1 MHSLFIRIF
10 QIFRVIFLDV
20 VNQISL
26 HKVFATIYYRETLEH
41 TEVVTTGCHIV
52 YGDKAVNF
60 VWVSNSVWPSV
71 NRFAIYFHIFTFAA
85 CHFGI
90 NTDTHTLTA
99 GACHKVK
106 ATDK

>member
-26 HKVFATIYYRETLEH
+26 YKVFATIYYRETLEH

-60 VWVSNSVWPSV
+60 VWVY
-71 NRFAIYFHIFTFAA
+71 RFAVYFHIFTFAA